1 MYPESY
7 ILPTEYT
14 KFVRDYSKLEGQ
26 PTIYICKPTDMSRGR
41 GIFLIRDLSELTYDQ
56 QYIVQRYVDRPLCI
70 GGYKMDLRVYVLV
83 TSFTPLQVRRKKR
96 RKGDKGRR
104 AKREGERGS
113 RSREESEA
121 ILWRTRRLGGG
132 GGGIK
137 TLRKN
142 HTKKMCLY

>member
-14 KFVRDYSKLEGQ
+14 KFVRDYSKLEGK

-70 GGYKMDLRVYVLV
+70 GGYKMDLRLYVLV
-83 TSFTPLQVRRKKR
+83 TSFTPLQVRCWKKEEE
-96 RKGDKGRR
+96 GRR
-104 AKREGERGS
+104 GTESKER
-113 RSREESEA
+113 ESEGA
-121 ILWRTRRLGGG
+121 DRERRARRSCGGPG
-132 GGGIK
+132 GQGGALLPCVNS
-137 TLRKN
+137 TPL
-142 HTKKMCLY
+142 CCA